1 VPEGIATDN
10 DQAVRVRW
18 DVGQEGSMQSGFGM
32 GIDVPVSVRIP
43 DRWSTLKRLTV
54 LLASLVTNSHGPAPV
69 RREAPRRLTHASR
82 MS

>member
-1 VPEGIATDN
+1 MSSK
-10 DQAVRVRW
+10 
-18 DVGQEGSMQSGFGM
+18 GSMQSGFGT
-32 GIDVPVSVRIP
+32 GTDVSVSVRIP